1 MTSSHITYR
10 KGIEKKNLTSHFYFS
25 LKLSHLILIF
35 VFVYLQSTSFKVEQ
49 SFAFNCFPGMF
60 FPWIFLAFVTSSR
73 VYHRGVILSFAQ
85 NSIEADELSVVL
97 DIVDYYAWF
106 GFVFE
111 SILDFFFFFFF
122 LVNTIFYLL

>member
-1 MTSSHITYR
+1 MPTLHIE
-10 KGIEKKNLTSHFYFS
+10 KELKKKKKNLTSHFYFS

-49 SFAFNCFPGMF
+49 SFFFNCFPGMF
-60 FPWIFLAFVTSSR
+60 FPWIFLALVTSSW

-85 NSIEADELSVVL
+85 NSIEADEVSVVL

-111 SILDFFFFFFF
+111 SILDFFFGKYN
-122 LVNTIFYLL
+122 L

>member
-1 MTSSHITYR
+1 MPTLHIE
-10 KGIEKKNLTSHFYFS
+10 KELKKKKKNLTSHFYFS

-49 SFAFNCFPGMF
+49 SFFFNCFPGMF
-60 FPWIFLAFVTSSR
+60 FPWIFLALVTSSW

-85 NSIEADELSVVL
+85 NSIEADEVSVVL

-111 SILDFFFFFFF
+111 SILDFFFFFFLF
-122 LVNTIFYLL
+122 W

>member
-1 MTSSHITYR
+1 MTSAHITYR
-10 KGIEKKNLTSHFYFS
+10 KGIEKKKKKNLTSHFYFS

-49 SFAFNCFPGMF
+49 SFFFNCFPGMF
-60 FPWIFLAFVTSSR
+60 FPWIFLALVTSSR

-85 NSIEADELSVVL
+85 NSIEADEVSVVL
-97 DIVDYYAWF
+97 DIVDYCAWF

-111 SILDFFFFFFF
+111 TILDFFFFFW
-122 LVNTIFYLL
+122 